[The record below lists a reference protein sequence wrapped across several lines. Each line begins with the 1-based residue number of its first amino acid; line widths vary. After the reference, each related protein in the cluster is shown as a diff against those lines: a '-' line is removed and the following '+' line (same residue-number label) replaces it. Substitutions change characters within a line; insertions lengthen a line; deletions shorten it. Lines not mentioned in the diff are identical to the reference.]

1 MLTIRLSKV
10 GKKNRKMFRLIVS
23 EKQRDTLG
31 TSLEIVGSYNP
42 HSKELVAKSDRIIHW
57 LKMGAQMSDTVNNL
71 LIDKKII
78 PGEKKKVVK
87 ITKRRQVKM
96 GKKVEDAKKLAEEK
110 AAKEAAAEEAK
121 KAAEAAPAE
130 APAAE
135 STEAATE
142 STETVA

>member
-42 HSKELVAKSDRIIHW
+42 HSKELVAKADRIKHW
-57 LKMGAQMSDTVNNL
+57 IDNGAQMSDTVNNL

-78 PGEKKKVVK
+78 PGEKRKVVK
-87 ITKRRQVKM
+87 ITKKRQGKM
-96 GKKVEDAKKLAEEK
+96 EKKVEEVKKIAADKVAKAEAEK
-110 AAKEAAAEEAK
+110 AAAEEAK
-121 KAAEAAPAE
+121 KAAEAAPTEEATE
-130 APAAE
+130 APAE
-135 STEAATE
+135 EVAA
-142 STETVA
+142 